1 MLMTGNAPMMKIVLS
16 LLLGSVVFANVGYA
30 DPPQGKGGGKNRDAE
45 WRDEKGKG
53 KGRDESAT
61 RDRERPKRSDARDN
75 PSRDSSNNVSRHF
88 EERHRNVVRE
98 YYATEFRYGHCPP
111 GLAKKNNG
119 CMPPGQAK
127 KWRIGQPLPR
137 DVIYYDLPSAVAVR
151 IGTPPA
157 GHRYVRVAA
166 DILLIAIGTG
176 MVVDAIADL
185 GSM

>member
-1 MLMTGNAPMMKIVLS
+1 MMKIVLS
-16 LLLGSVVFANVGYA
+16 LLLGSMAFVNMAYA

-53 KGRDESAT
+53 KGRDESPSQD
-61 RDRERPKRSDARDN
+61 RDRSKPSDGRDN
-75 PSRDSSNNVSRHF
+75 QRYESPNHVGRHF
-88 EERHRNVVRE
+88 EERHRTIIRE
-98 YYATEFRYGHCPP
+98 YYTTEYRSGHCPP

-137 DVIYYDLPSAVAVR
+137 DVIYYDLPPAVVVR
-151 IGTPPA
+151 ISAPPA

-185 GSM
+185 SSM